1 MNSQDERQKDIE
13 GSRQNLNDLKE
24 IIQSQC
30 KEAENLCKQTGFAVD
45 SHAMEDAK
53 KYAAKASK
61 LALNAQIRMEEFR
74 RQHHEEMDKLQNRDQ
89 DEKEK
94 FKKQLTD
101 LEERVKKATNS
112 ASVSAEL
119 VKKIENPI
127 TLDTLN
133 DCATLILKFAT
144 ASGFLFL
151 FFFICTI
158 HWMPIGV
165 SLSETGGILML
176 GLGAGLFITFFGVVP
191 SLLAEQIFYSSE
203 LKKWQRVILFFI
215 FLLFV
220 GVIWTLTKIE
230 WHLVIW
236 YLLLLVLTG
245 LIIFL
250 LKAGQVPRKD
260 KRIAFYL
267 LYFPAFI
274 LNFIVIIFSYKDI
287 TTLLGFSKSETAIQL
302 SESDF
307 KLVQAQVRQREITDI
322 KCDEENRIV
331 WPVRVHLRGIGT
343 HSLIS
348 FYHPKK
354 ELKKKG
360 NNEGVEFLRMEVKTD
375 ESKLIGIPHDKGE
388 NCYNPSASAPTAASA
403 ATSLEAVTA
412 STEAIYDDDKMNPNL

>member
-30 KEAENLCKQTGFAVD
+30 QEAENLCKQTGFAVD

-53 KYAAKASK
+53 EYAAKASE
-61 LALNAQIRMEEFR
+61 LVLNAQIRMEEYR
-74 RQHHEEMDKLQNRDQ
+74 RQHHEKMDKLQDGDQ
-89 DEKEK
+89 DEKGK

-101 LEERVKKATNS
+101 LEERVKKTTNS

-133 DCATLILKFAT
+133 DRATLILKFAT

-158 HWMPIGV
+158 HWMPIGI
-165 SLSETGGILML
+165 SLSETGGILIL
-176 GLGAGLFITFFGVVP
+176 GLGVGLFITFFGVAP
-191 SLLAEQIFYSSE
+191 SLLAEQIFDSSE
-203 LKKWQRVILFFI
+203 FKKWQRVVLFFI

-260 KRIAFYL
+260 KRIVFYL
-267 LYFPAFI
+267 LYFLGFI
-274 LNFIVIIFSYKDI
+274 LSIIVTAIFHKHI
-287 TTLLGFSKSETAIQL
+287 TTLLGFSKSEIAIQL

-307 KLVQAQVRQREITDI
+307 KLVQGQVCQREIANI
-322 KCDEENRIV
+322 KCDKENRIV

-348 FYHPKK
+348 FN
-354 ELKKKG
+354 
-360 NNEGVEFLRMEVKTD
+360 NNEGKELRMEVKTD
-375 ESKLIGIPHDKGE
+375 ESKLIDIPQEKGDTQNKAE
-388 NCYNPSASAPTAASA
+388 NCGNPNASAPAASA
-403 ATSLEAVTA
+403 ATSLEAITA
-412 STEAIYDDDKMNPNL
+412 STEAICDDDKMNPNL

>member
-53 KYAAKASK
+53 EYAAKASK

-74 RQHHEEMDKLQNRDQ
+74 RQHHEEMDKLQDGDND
-89 DEKEK
+89 KK
-94 FKKQLTD
+94 KKLKKQLTD
-101 LEERVKKATNS
+101 LEKRVREATNY
-112 ASVSAEL
+112 ASVSIEL
-119 VKKIENPI
+119 IKTIENNI
-127 TLDTLN
+127 TLDVLN
-133 DCATLILKFAT
+133 GYATLILKFAT

-151 FFFICTI
+151 FIFICTI
-158 HWMPIGV
+158 HWMPIGI
-165 SLSETGGILML
+165 SLSETGGILIL
-176 GLGAGLFITFFGVVP
+176 GLGVGLFITFFGVAP
-191 SLLAEQIFYSSE
+191 SLLAEQIFDSSE
-203 LKKWQRVILFFI
+203 FKKWQRVVLFFI

-267 LYFPAFI
+267 LYFLGFI
-274 LNFIVIIFSYKDI
+274 LSVIVTAIFHKHI
-287 TTLLGFSKSETAIQL
+287 TTFIRI
-302 SESDF
+302 F
-307 KLVQAQVRQREITDI
+307 K
-322 KCDEENRIV
+322 
-331 WPVRVHLRGIGT
+331 IGN
-343 HSLIS
+343 S
-348 FYHPKK
+348 HPT
-354 ELKKKG
+354 
-360 NNEGVEFLRMEVKTD
+360 F
-375 ESKLIGIPHDKGE
+375 
-388 NCYNPSASAPTAASA
+388 
-403 ATSLEAVTA
+403 
-412 STEAIYDDDKMNPNL
+412 

>member
-30 KEAENLCKQTGFAVD
+30 QEAENLCKQTGFAVD

-53 KYAAKASK
+53 EYAAKASE
-61 LALNAQIRMEEFR
+61 LALNAQIRMEEYR
-74 RQHHEEMDKLQNRDQ
+74 RQHHEKMDKLQDGDQ

-133 DCATLILKFAT
+133 DRATLILKFAT

-158 HWMPIGV
+158 HWMPIGI

-176 GLGAGLFITFFGVVP
+176 GLGVGLFITLFGVAP
-191 SLLAEQIFYSSE
+191 SLLVEQIFDSSGF
-203 LKKWQRVILFFI
+203 KKWQRVAFLFI

-260 KRIAFYL
+260 KRIVLYL
-267 LYFPAFI
+267 LYFLGFI
-274 LNFIVIIFSYKDI
+274 LSIIVIIFSYKHI
-287 TTLLGFSKSETAIQL
+287 IILLGFSKSETAIKL
-302 SESDF
+302 PESDF

-388 NCYNPSASAPTAASA
+388 NCYNPSASAPTAAICCHIPRS
-403 ATSLEAVTA
+403 SNCIDR
-412 STEAIYDDDKMNPNL
+412 SHIRR